1 MFSSREVAPC
11 RAERMDSIWPGR
23 DVFRTWIQMSTS
35 RRGDQRGGHGAIVRE
50 RWEEPG
56 GALLFGEVRAEE
68 RG

>member
-11 RAERMDSIWPGR
+11 PAESMDSIWPGR
-23 DVFRTWIQMSTS
+23 AVFRTWIQMSTS
-35 RRGDQRGGHGAIVRE
+35 RRGDRRGHRRE

-56 GALLFGEVRAEE
+56 GALPFGEVRAEG